1 MNLRDFELYVVRC
14 AENGK
19 LTENEHIM
27 AGSRGLAESAEVL
40 LDYLDANT
48 DYFFSENS
56 HSYDKQALIESLG
69 DVLFNFVY
77 LCEILGIRIDRVMES
92 AARRRE

>member
-27 AGSRGLAESAEVL
+27 AGSRGLAESAERLFDFVDVTADDYDRQTL
-40 LDYLDANT
+40 L
-48 DYFFSENS
+48 EG
-56 HSYDKQALIESLG
+56 LG
-69 DVLFNFVY
+69 EVLFYFVY